1 MRPTQRTLALIRKQ
15 GFVAQVVEHIVPR
28 TFIRRD
34 LFNIIDILAIN
45 TTYTIGIQTTSGSNV
60 SARIAKAIESE
71 QLRLWLSVPSRRFII
86 HGWRKLKSSRRW
98 ECREIEL
105 TISGDGFEITE

>member
-1 MRPTQRTLALIRKQ
+1 MSPTQRTLALVRKQ
-15 GFVAQVVEHIVPR
+15 GFVAQVVEHVVPR

-45 TTYTIGIQTTSGSNV
+45 ANHTIGIQTTSGSNV
-60 SARIAKAIESE
+60 SARIKKAIESE
-71 QLRLWLSVPSRRFII
+71 QLRLWLSSPDRRFLI

-105 TISGDGFEITE
+105 TIAGDGYEITE